1 MAEFT
6 LRQLRT
12 LAAVHRNGRII
23 SASKELGLTQPAV
36 SLQIKEAEGIAGTA
50 LFDRTAEGMRP
61 TAAGRAVIEA
71 ALAIEERLRALADE
85 VRAIAGGKKGQL
97 RLGVVSTAK
106 YFAPSIM
113 AAFKREQPDIEM
125 TLLVGNRAEMVTSL
139 RDHMVDVALMGR
151 PPREVAVRAVMFG
164 PHPFVLIAP
173 PDHPLAGRHNISKDR
188 LTQEN
193 FLVREAGSGTRM
205 ALDMYLSELPGRM
218 EAPGVEMGSNET
230 IKQAVMAGL
239 GIALISAH
247 TIALEVEQKRLAV
260 LDVEGMPIRRQ
271 WFSVSRAERNLTPV
285 MKAFE
290 AFLQERGADFLP
302 QVAGA

>member
-1 MAEFT
+1 
-6 LRQLRT
+6 
-12 LAAVHRNGRII
+12 
-23 SASKELGLTQPAV
+23 
-36 SLQIKEAEGIAGTA
+36 
-50 LFDRTAEGMRP
+50 
-61 TAAGRAVIEA
+61 
-71 ALAIEERLRALADE
+71 
-85 VRAIAGGKKGQL
+85 
-97 RLGVVSTAK
+97 
-106 YFAPSIM
+106 
-113 AAFKREQPDIEM
+113 M
-125 TLLVGNRAEMVTSL
+125 TLLVGNRAEMVASL

-173 PDHPLAGRHNISKDR
+173 PDHPLAGQSSIGKER
-188 LTQEN
+188 LAQEN
-193 FLVREAGSGTRM
+193 FLVREPGSGTRM

-218 EAPGVEMGSNET
+218 EMPGVEMGSNET

-247 TIALEVEQKRLAV
+247 TIALEVEQKRLTV

-302 QVAGA
+302 RVAGA

>member
-1 MAEFT
+1 
-6 LRQLRT
+6 
-12 LAAVHRNGRII
+12 
-23 SASKELGLTQPAV
+23 
-36 SLQIKEAEGIAGTA
+36 
-50 LFDRTAEGMRP
+50 
-61 TAAGRAVIEA
+61 VIEA

-125 TLLVGNRAEMVTSL
+125 TLLVGNRAEMVASL

-173 PDHPLAGRHNISKDR
+173 PDHPLAGLGRISKDR

-218 EAPGVEMGSNET
+218 DAPGVEMGSNET

-271 WFSVSRAERNLTPV
+271 WFSVSRAERSLTPV

-290 AFLQERGADFLP
+290 TFLQERGADFLP
-302 QVAGA
+302 RVAGA